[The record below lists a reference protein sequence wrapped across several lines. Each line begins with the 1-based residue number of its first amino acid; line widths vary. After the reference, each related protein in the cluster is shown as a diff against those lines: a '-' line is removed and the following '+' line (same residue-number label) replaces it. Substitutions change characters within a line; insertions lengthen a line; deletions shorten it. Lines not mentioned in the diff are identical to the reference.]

1 MKSTQTFLSRI
12 FMKDEASVRRVWP
25 FFCIL
30 TVVVI
35 AVFAWVVVLNP
46 ALQRPAILLPLILL
60 LLAHVLL
67 HWLSPYL
74 MNTMRWAWLLPGIHG
89 VVAFALVMASGSV
102 ELALPVYMGLI
113 GETVGIFQKNWQR
126 AAGVLVYLGL
136 STFNLYLLGDQQA
149 LVTWYTTVV
158 PMTVF
163 VVVYVIL
170 YTREVFARE
179 RAQELLEELE
189 EANRQLA
196 EYAGRIEQLERQRIA
211 RELHDTLAQ
220 GLAGLILQLEA
231 VDSHLSG
238 KHSDRA
244 QQIVQQAM
252 QRARITLVEARRA
265 IDNLRSMTSEAE
277 DLAAALRAEANH
289 FETTTGTACPVHLD
303 LPESIPSPVGEHAL
317 GMVVEA
323 LSNIAHHS
331 KGKNAWVKTTY
342 GHGFLL
348 VEVGDDGVGF
358 ILDEGL
364 IGSGHYGLLGMR
376 ERARLAGGSLEI
388 ESQPGAGAT
397 LRLRLPL

>member
-1 MKSTQTFLSRI
+1 MKTFRSLLSRI
-12 FMKDEASVRRVWP
+12 FMADEVSVRRVWP
-25 FFCIL
+25 FFGIL
-30 TVVVI
+30 SVIVV
-35 AVFAWVVVLNP
+35 AVFAWAIGQRP
-46 ALQRPAILLPLILL
+46 ALQRPGILLPLILL
-60 LLAHVLL
+60 LLAHILL

-74 MNTMRWAWLLPGIHG
+74 LNTMRRVWLLPGIHG
-89 VVAFALVMASGSV
+89 AVAFALVTTSGSV
-102 ELALPVYMGLI
+102 ELAYPVYMGLV

-126 AAGVLVYLGL
+126 ATAVLVYLGL
-136 STFNLYLLGDQQA
+136 STFNLYLLGDPQA

-179 RAQELLEELE
+179 RAQALLEELE

-238 KHSDRA
+238 QHSERA

-252 QRARITLVEARRA
+252 QRARNTLAEARRA
-265 IDNLRSMTSEAE
+265 IDNLRSESDEPE
-277 DLAAALRAEANH
+277 DLAAALREEARH
-289 FETTTGTACPVHLD
+289 FETTTGTTCQVELD
-303 LPESIPSPVGEHAL
+303 LPASIPSPASEQAL
-317 GMVVEA
+317 GMVAEA

-331 KGKNAWVKTTY
+331 KGEHAWVKATH
-342 GHGFLL
+342 GHGLLL

-358 ILDEGL
+358 APDDGMV
-364 IGSGHYGLLGMR
+364 GSGHYGLLGMR

-388 ESQPGAGAT
+388 DSQPGAGT
-397 LRLRLPL
+397 VLRLRLPL